1 MNWTLVAE
9 VLGYISVLAGA
20 IVFLG
25 AGIGLVRFRDLYM
38 RSSALAT
45 ASSLGLI
52 FIITG
57 AFLLHPEWQALPKV
71 ILAGVFQLASSAIGS
86 MAIARAGFLSGAEP
100 STLTRFSQVEF
111 LYPDRDDVGTRGR
124 SDDGRSQR

>member
-1 MNWTLVAE
+1 MNWTLVAD

-20 IVFLG
+20 VVFLG

-71 ILAGVFQLASSAIGS
+71 ILAAVFQLASSAIGS

-100 STLTRFSQVEF
+100 STLTRFSQIEF
-111 LYPDRDDVGTRGR
+111 LYPDRDDIGAGR
-124 SDDGRSQR
+124 SDDGRAEQ